1 MIHHPALTAADQHHL
16 ADFHR
21 LLDLIHART
30 TGVAL
35 SYHTGVY
42 LTGRPGTSKTWTVE
56 RALED
61 SGVPYIIKNARLS
74 PMGLWKTLKNHPE
87 HVVVLDDL
95 GSLIQEKGD
104 LPILLAALG
113 GHAGQPRTVT
123 YTTLDQDHSFDFLGG
138 VIAISN
144 LPLRRDPLTD
154 ALASRTQTYEHSPS
168 DEMIQAFMRQEA
180 LRGYKNL
187 DVLECWEVVQFIVGE
202 CRESDYRLDLRY
214 LRRGWEDRRLVKD
227 GESRCAWQDLIRSS
241 LKQIYAS
248 QMEGA
253 PSTRAEKVTWKAS
266 VAADLFAQF
275 PDRAARDREWER
287 ITGESP
293 SSLYRHHQ
301 RAKALGYE

>member
-1 MIHHPALTAADQHHL
+1 MKQAALTAADRSHL

-21 LLDLIHART
+21 LLDLIHDRT

-35 SYHTGVY
+35 EYHTGVY
-42 LTGRPGTSKTWTVE
+42 LTGRPGTGKTWTVE

-61 SGVPYIIKNARLS
+61 SGVPYLIKNARLS
-74 PMGLWKTLKNHPE
+74 PMGLWKVLKNHPE

-95 GSLIQEKGD
+95 GSLIQDKGA

-113 GHAGQPRTVT
+113 GHAGRPRTVT

-144 LPLRRDPLTD
+144 LALRRNPLTD
-154 ALASRTQTYEHSPS
+154 ALASRTQSYEHSPS
-168 DEMIQAFMRQEA
+168 DEMIRAFMRNEA
-180 LRGYKNL
+180 LKPYKNL
-187 DVLECWEVVQFIVGE
+187 DLDERWEVVEYIVDE
-202 CRESDYRLDLRY
+202 CRDSDYRLDLRY

-248 QMEGA
+248 QMEVR
-253 PSTRAEKVTWKAS
+253 PSSRAEKVAWKAS
-266 VAADLFAQF
+266 ISAELFAQF
-275 PDRAARDREWER
+275 PDRAERDREWER
-287 ITGESP
+287 ITGESA
-293 SSLYRHHQ
+293 SSLYRHRQ
-301 RAKALGYE
+301 RAKSLGYD